1 MVTTVSGY
9 GRSGVADFVIQR
21 ATAIVLAA
29 YTVFIIGYLVVTPDL
44 TFEVWRG
51 LFDRLWVR
59 VFSLLALI
67 SIAVHAWIGL
77 WAVLTDYIT
86 ERMIGSSA
94 LALRMLVLAANAV
107 VTVTYLFWGIE
118 LLWRL

>member
-29 YTVFIIGYLVVTPDL
+29 YTVFLIGYLVVTPDL

-51 LFDRLWVR
+51 LFDRLWMR
-59 VFSLLALI
+59 VFSFLALI
-67 SIAVHAWIGL
+67 SIAMHAWIGL

-86 ERMIGSSA
+86 ERLIGAKA
-94 LALRMLVLAANAV
+94 LALRMLFMAANAV
-107 VTVTYLFWGIE
+107 VTVAYLFWGVE